1 MSYKQQAEFSFA
13 YWPFSVKL
21 LWAPIVD
28 SCFISSFGRRKTW
41 LVPVQYLIG
50 VTMMVLSYKVDYY
63 LGDGSEG
70 SEPNVT
76 ILTAMFFFLNFL
88 AATQDIAVDGWALTM
103 LQRHNVGYASTCN
116 SVGQTAGYFLGYV
129 FFMGLESYGLV
140 TLASFLQFWAVV
152 FMIATTLV
160 AVLKSETDSDN
171 ENSDEPDLGLVETY
185 KLLLDIIRLKVM
197 PVTIVMLLTAKIGF
211 AAADSVSSLKLIEAG
226 VPKDKLAMLAIPMM
240 PLQIILP
247 WIISR
252 YTAGPRPMDVFVKA
266 IPARLVLCLVM
277 AAVVYITPT
286 FKLEDGSFPV
296 TFYGLLITVY
306 GIYQVKKKPR
316 LRNILELCLHQVA
329 LYSMFVSIMAF
340 FAKVSD
346 PAVGGTYMTL
356 LNTLTNLGGNWP
368 STLALWM
375 VDPLT
380 RKQCTATG
388 HNTTLSA
395 AQLADNTCADTS
407 QVDTCTGA
415 GATCDT
421 TIDGYYVECG
431 ICFVVGMAW
440 LVLWG
445 YRTINRLTEAPDQEW
460 RVVNV
465 SPDKRK

>member
-1 MSYKQQAEFSFA
+1 MNLRNRTIGEDSNNHDLEEEEEALISDETDVSPSTSRKSRGKKELKRQEQEKSGIAGDERNILVLLFLYVLQGIPLGLAAAIPLILTNRNISYKQQAEFSFA

-28 SCFISSFGRRKTW
+28 SCFIASFGRRKTW

-50 VTMMVLSYKVDYY
+50 VTMLVLSFNVDHY
-63 LGDGSEG
+63 LGDTPDAK
-70 SEPNVT
+70 EPNVT

-160 AVLKSETDSDN
+160 AVLKSENNDVDT
-171 ENSDEPDLGLVETY
+171 DEPDLGLVETY

-197 PVTIVMLLTAKIGF
+197 PVTILMLLTAKIGF

-226 VPKDKLAMLAIPMM
+226 GPKDKLALLAIPMM

-266 IPARLVLCLVM
+266 IPIRLVLCLVT
-277 AAVVYITPT
+277 AATVYFTPT
-286 FKLEDGSFPV
+286 FKLEDGSFPL
-296 TFYGLLITVY
+296 TYYGLLIAVY
-306 GIYQVKKKPR
+306 GIYQV
-316 LRNILELCLHQVA
+316 
-329 LYSMFVSIMAF
+329 SI
-340 FAKVSD
+340 S
-346 PAVGGTYMTL
+346 
-356 LNTLTNLGGNWP
+356 
-368 STLALWM
+368 
-375 VDPLT
+375 
-380 RKQCTATG
+380 R
-388 HNTTLSA
+388 
-395 AQLADNTCADTS
+395 
-407 QVDTCTGA
+407 
-415 GATCDT
+415 
-421 TIDGYYVECG
+421 
-431 ICFVVGMAW
+431 
-440 LVLWG
+440 
-445 YRTINRLTEAPDQEW
+445 
-460 RVVNV
+460 
-465 SPDKRK
+465 